1 VKSLDA
7 LKQTLASAW
16 NDEKGP
22 TPHWKS
28 STNRVTLIFMTM
40 ESPLATALSQLRG
53 AIDQLNLSE
62 NDWKTLSTPRRI
74 LQVAVPLR
82 RDNGE
87 VEMYDGYR
95 VQYSTTRGPS
105 KGGVRYHPDIDL
117 DETVALAMLMTW
129 KCALTNLPYGG
140 AKGGIAVDPG
150 TLSLAENERLTR
162 RYTSEILPII
172 GPERDIPAP
181 DVGTDERN
189 MAWMMD
195 TYSVNAGFSVPG
207 VVTGKPIVLGGSL
220 GRTSATG
227 DGVAIATREALRV
240 KGISID
246 GARVAIQGFGK
257 VGYWAARAL
266 EDMGMKVVAVSD
278 VHGGV
283 MGFSSVQA
291 LWEHYLVNK
300 NLDLP
305 GADRLTNEELL
316 HLNVDVLIPAALAD
330 SITEST
336 AQGVKA
342 KIVVEGA
349 NAPTTPSGD
358 AILRDNGI
366 LVVPD
371 ILANSGGVIVSY
383 FEWVQDKQ
391 NYFWSAEEVKTNLS
405 SIMMKAFNEVEA
417 TATTRNATWRE
428 AALMLGIGRV
438 AEAHKLRGLYP

>member
-1 VKSLDA
+1 
-7 LKQTLASAW
+7 
-16 NDEKGP
+16 
-22 TPHWKS
+22 
-28 STNRVTLIFMTM
+28 M

-53 AIDQLNLSE
+53 AIDQLGLSE
-62 NDWKTLSTPRRI
+62 NDWQTLSTPRRV

-87 VEMYDGYR
+87 VEMYDGFR

-105 KGGVRYHPDIDL
+105 KGGVRYHPDVDL
-117 DETVALAMLMTW
+117 DETIALAMLMTW

-140 AKGGIAVDPG
+140 AKGGIAVDPA
-150 TLSLAENERLTR
+150 TLSLRENERLTR

-227 DGVAIATREALRV
+227 DGVGIATREALRV
-240 KGISID
+240 KGMPIE

-257 VGYWAARAL
+257 VGYWAARSV

-278 VHGGV
+278 VTGGV
-283 MGFSSVQA
+283 TGFPNVTA
-291 LWEHYLVNK
+291 LWEHFLEHK

-305 GADRLTNEELL
+305 GTDRLSNEELL
-316 HLNVDVLIPAALAD
+316 HLDVDVLIPAALSD

-336 AQGVKA
+336 ASKVKA

-349 NAPTTPSGD
+349 NGPTTPSGD
-358 AILRDNGI
+358 AILHDKGI

-391 NYFWSAEEVKTNLS
+391 NYFWTADEVKTNLS
-405 SIMMKAFNEVEA
+405 SIMMKAFDEVEA
-417 TATTRNATWRE
+417 TASKKGVTWRE
-428 AALMLGIGRV
+428 AALMLGVGRV

>member
-1 VKSLDA
+1 MTKASSQDASRAKSPSL
-7 LKQTLASAW
+7 
-16 NDEKGP
+16 
-22 TPHWKS
+22 
-28 STNRVTLIFMTM
+28 
-40 ESPLATALSQLRG
+40 ESPLATALSQLRR
-53 AIDQLNLSE
+53 AIDQLKLSE
-62 NDWKTLSTPRRI
+62 NDWNTLSTPRRI
-74 LQVAVPLR
+74 LEVAVPLR
-82 RDNGE
+82 RDDGR
-87 VEMYDGYR
+87 VEMYKGYR

-105 KGGVRYHPDIDL
+105 KGGVRFHQDIDL

-140 AKGGIAVDPG
+140 AKGGVAVNPK
-150 TLSLAENERLTR
+150 TLSLSENERLTR

-227 DGVAIATREALRV
+227 DGVAISVREALKL
-240 KGISID
+240 KGID
-246 GARVAIQGFGK
+246 PKGATVAIQGFGK
-257 VGYWAARAL
+257 VGYWAALAL
-266 EDMGMKVVAVSD
+266 EEMGLKVVAVSD
-278 VHGGV
+278 VSGGV
-283 MGFSSVQA
+283 TGFKSVT
-291 LWEHYLVNK
+291 
-300 NLDLP
+300 DLQKYAQENGTLSNAP
-305 GADRLTNEELL
+305 GTDGLTNTELL
-316 HLNVDVLIPAALAD
+316 HLGVDVLVPAALSDA
-330 SITEST
+330 ITEAT
-336 AQGVKA
+336 ATGIKA

-358 AILRDNGI
+358 AIMNDNGV

-405 SIMMKAFNEVEA
+405 AILMRAITEVADKAKGEKL
-417 TATTRNATWRE
+417 TWRE
-428 AALMLGIGRV
+428 AANMIGVSRV
-438 AEAHKLRGLYP
+438 AQAHRLRGLYP

>member
-1 VKSLDA
+1 
-7 LKQTLASAW
+7 
-16 NDEKGP
+16 
-22 TPHWKS
+22 
-28 STNRVTLIFMTM
+28 MTM

-53 AIDQLNLSE
+53 AIDQLGLSE
-62 NDWKTLSTPRRI
+62 NDWQTLSTPRRV

-87 VEMYDGYR
+87 VEMYDGFR

-105 KGGVRYHPDIDL
+105 KGGVRYHPDVDL
-117 DETVALAMLMTW
+117 DETIALAMLMTW

-140 AKGGIAVDPG
+140 AKGGIAVDPA
-150 TLSLAENERLTR
+150 TLSLRENERLTR

-227 DGVAIATREALRV
+227 DGVGIATREALRV
-240 KGISID
+240 KGMPIE

-257 VGYWAARAL
+257 VGYWAARSV

-278 VHGGV
+278 VTGGV
-283 MGFSSVQA
+283 TGFPNVTA
-291 LWEHYLVNK
+291 LWEHFLEHK

-305 GADRLTNEELL
+305 GTDRLTNEELL
-316 HLNVDVLIPAALAD
+316 HLDVDVLIPAALSDA
-330 SITEST
+330 ITEST
-336 AQGVKA
+336 AGKIKA

-349 NAPTTPSGD
+349 NGPTTPSGD
-358 AILRDNGI
+358 ARLHDKGI

-391 NYFWSAEEVKTNLS
+391 NYFWTADEVKTNLS
-405 SIMMKAFNEVEA
+405 SIMMKAFDEVEA
-417 TATTRNATWRE
+417 TATTKGATWRE
-428 AALMLGIGRV
+428 AALMLGVGRV